1 LSHLDEGDPM
11 PGKERYI
18 YGIGRSS
25 APLPGD
31 LAGLH
36 GAPVERIA
44 VNGLAAFVSA
54 AASESV
60 RPERRHLLSHQDV
73 LVRIAAENDILPM
86 AFGTIGDDAMAVD
99 QLLTDNA
106 EEFEREL
113 ERIAG
118 RIEMAVKLRWQGDDI
133 FRFFVDL
140 HPSLRR
146 RRDACFDG
154 RREPGQIE
162 LLELG
167 RHFESLLNRERGDKL
182 DMAVVMLRPSSVE
195 LKVEQVA
202 DKELMFSVTCLV
214 ARESEEEFGEATAGL
229 AKKFGDSYEMQIYGP
244 WPPYSFINLNI
255 S

>member
-1 LSHLDEGDPM
+1 MSGT
-11 PGKERYI
+11 GRYI

-25 APLPGD
+25 APAPVQ

-54 AASESV
+54 SVSESV

-86 AFGTIGDDAMAVD
+86 AFGTIGDDASAVGK
-99 QLLTDNA
+99 LLTENA
-106 EEFEREL
+106 IEFEREL
-113 ERIAG
+113 DRIAG

-133 FRFFVDL
+133 FRFFIDL
-140 HPSLRR
+140 HPDLRR

-154 RREPGQIE
+154 RREPRQIE

-167 RHFESLLNRERGDKL
+167 RHFESLLNREREEKL
-182 DMAVVMLRPSSVE
+182 DLAVAFLRPSSVE
-195 LKVEQVA
+195 LKVEPVA

-214 ARESEEEFGEATAGL
+214 DRESEDKFGQAAANL
-229 AKKFGDSYEMQIYGP
+229 AKKFEDCYEMQIYGP
-244 WPPYSFINLNI
+244 WPPYNFINL
-255 S
+255 SL